1 MAAQR
6 LTWHA
11 ARHQRLRGHLRDSV
25 RARHRIAAPFVRVC
39 LGFAGASFGLNSL
52 RTSSSAAS
60 GQDIHDKEGDDD
72 DGRRDSDD
80 RDGGDG

>member
-1 MAAQR
+1 MPPAISAFEATSETR
-6 LTWHA
+6 SG
-11 ARHQRLRGHLRDSV
+11 RGP
-25 RARHRIAAPFVRVC
+25 HRIAAPFVRVC
-39 LGFAGASFGLNSL
+39 LGFAGASFGPNSL
-52 RTSSSAAS
+52 RTPSSAAS